1 MNEWIWSYC
10 VWRAVNSFW
19 SNYST
24 KCLFKCISLIQFHLI
39 RRRST
44 CTGSLYKYQW
54 NASTL
59 IHLSN
64 PVKLNFEMEECSW
77 QWFVQTKYE
86 FVRFNYKRMSH
97 HDPNRTSSLIV
108 HTLSAERAS
117 SRNKIGLWKQK
128 KMNYVFRFVLE
139 LITVGVNMHN
149 LVIIFVLWS
158 EIRFLYLAAII
169 IINYDFTIFPMAA
182 MVPNI
187 LLLKIFGMIS
197 NSMRHALNL
206 FRFLFFFL

>member
-1 MNEWIWSYC
+1 
-10 VWRAVNSFW
+10 
-19 SNYST
+19 
-24 KCLFKCISLIQFHLI
+24 
-39 RRRST
+39 
-44 CTGSLYKYQW
+44 
-54 NASTL
+54 
-59 IHLSN
+59 
-64 PVKLNFEMEECSW
+64 
-77 QWFVQTKYE
+77 
-86 FVRFNYKRMSH
+86 
-97 HDPNRTSSLIV
+97 
-108 HTLSAERAS
+108 
-117 SRNKIGLWKQK
+117 
-128 KMNYVFRFVLE
+128 MNYVFRFVLE

-206 FRFLFFFL
+206 FRFLFFFFRKSIILTKNLEILWLCVTAWHLNVINYCERYTATLFGNGICLSLSYIYWIWNEQRKNALKAWRN